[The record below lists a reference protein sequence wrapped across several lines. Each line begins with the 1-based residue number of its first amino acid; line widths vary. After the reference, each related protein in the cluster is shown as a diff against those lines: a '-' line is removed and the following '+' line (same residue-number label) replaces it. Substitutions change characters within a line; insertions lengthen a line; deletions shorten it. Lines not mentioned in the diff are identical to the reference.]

1 MAQQWIFQVRAC
13 IKAGE
18 VTRLQIPPIK
28 SGSVLPDQYRQV
40 TILRT
45 FSSVSSSLPIN
56 QARCQAL
63 DGSCSSSLLVGSG
76 DDAGVD
82 LDSSDQMPD
91 SRQHSVQPFRPTHPH
106 LQGLS
111 FPRKQRKIR
120 DVHDRWFYFES
131 RGLEPLESP
140 PQLTEAKPGDIFFH
154 RIDGLNKCQIWMS
167 EILRQSSEGHA
178 NGVEELIIVWVAVTE
193 GHQVIKADGSLRYV
207 VVTEGLQ
214 PSLVAESTYDKLYR
228 RRISDAPL
236 CFGGSVGNTPA
247 VYEYFSGSLMVEHDE
262 VDQIIDDHVLQ
273 IKSARPPSSKS
284 PFREAING
292 PSTSEN

>member
-1 MAQQWIFQVRAC
+1 MFIEVRLIQAQH
-13 IKAGE
+13 
-18 VTRLQIPPIK
+18 RLH
-28 SGSVLPDQYRQV
+28 
-40 TILRT
+40 
-45 FSSVSSSLPIN
+45 FSDYIYE
-56 QARCQAL
+56 
-63 DGSCSSSLLVGSG
+63 SLLVGSG

-82 LDSSDQMPD
+82 LDSSDQMPEYVHLRD
-91 SRQHSVQPFRPTHPH
+91 TAHPDLIECFSSCQHSVQPFRPMRPH

-247 VYEYFSGSLMVEHDE
+247 V
-262 VDQIIDDHVLQ
+262 
-273 IKSARPPSSKS
+273 
-284 PFREAING
+284 
-292 PSTSEN
+292 